1 MNMEKELTD
10 LIEILEQQR
19 KLAIKSS
26 YKSGEYGYE
35 QVKSFHIAINLL
47 KDLKKRWIDSQK
59 ITLSPEASKL
69 IKVIEENYPI
79 YNDEIIQ
86 VV

>member
-10 LIEILEQQR
+10 LIEILEQQK

-26 YKSGEYGYE
+26 YKSGEYGYG

-47 KDLKKRWIDSQK
+47 NDLKKRWIDSQK
-59 ITLSPEASKL
+59 ITLSPEAVKL
-69 IKVIEENYPI
+69 LKVVEENYPR
-79 YNDEIIQ
+79 YNDDIIQ